1 MVLTQQLCI
10 QWHHS
15 PHQPTHP
22 TLVRASSCRR
32 HMSPSHVAKR
42 EPGPEEDEAHGRP
55 TGTANTGPIK
65 HYGRFSV
72 QRRDECCLDM
82 RKYAGKS
89 GGVGFPPTCL
99 TPAGVLCMGLYDNVF
114 EAHGTRYECTSGHF
128 TLVMSMCY
136 VKLEAAVC
144 EASPEASDKIC
155 VLPSFDD
162 AVYIAAALR
171 VASLQ
176 GVWSASR
183 RWLRLS
189 RHCTISCSKDHSP
202 LPVIQ
207 HMLALRYIAIY
218 ASRSPR
224 ALLTQACATEVK

>member
-1 MVLTQQLCI
+1 
-10 QWHHS
+10 
-15 PHQPTHP
+15 
-22 TLVRASSCRR
+22 
-32 HMSPSHVAKR
+32 
-42 EPGPEEDEAHGRP
+42 
-55 TGTANTGPIK
+55 
-65 HYGRFSV
+65 
-72 QRRDECCLDM
+72 
-82 RKYAGKS
+82 
-89 GGVGFPPTCL
+89 
-99 TPAGVLCMGLYDNVF
+99 MGLYDNVF

-128 TLVMSMCY
+128 TLVMSVCY

-207 HMLALRYIAIY
+207 HMLALRFMRRARRAHCLHKLAQQRSNDQPTHCQRGLQLTLVTVSVKCGAQCVANGSHGRK
-218 ASRSPR
+218 ASQMPF
-224 ALLTQACATEVK
+224 EN

>member
-1 MVLTQQLCI
+1 M
-10 QWHHS
+10 
-15 PHQPTHP
+15 
-22 TLVRASSCRR
+22 
-32 HMSPSHVAKR
+32 PSQSD
-42 EPGPEEDEAHGRP
+42 G
-55 TGTANTGPIK
+55 
-65 HYGRFSV
+65 
-72 QRRDECCLDM
+72 
-82 RKYAGKS
+82 KYAGKS

-189 RHCTISCSKDHSP
+189 RNCTISCSKDHSP

-207 HMLALRYIAIY
+207 HMLALRYMRRARRAHCLHKLAQQRSNDQPTRCQRGLQLTLVTVSVKCGACGLT
-218 ASRSPR
+218 ASAKQPLQCTGPSMELLSGCSSPAR
-224 ALLTQACATEVK
+224 TGVWCGPQGPRCASYIMCVHKP